1 VKLAT
6 HTLGIAMACT
16 LTLTGCTPVKT
27 ETTPPVAPQP
37 PVPPVA
43 PQPPVAPVPPVPPAT
58 PAQPVNAA
66 QLPKFTELFPG
77 IRADLE
83 AKIVE
88 FDAIVSP
95 MLVDDP
101 KAPLFFVETL
111 VCAPDTREHESLLV
125 TSITPSHLHAAMLAI
140 GLAPGAPGL
149 FKFEGGRFVPV
160 DATGDRVRLTVLS
173 SAPPAGGAQRA
184 ASRPADSPG
193 PLIDYSNPDPR
204 TWLINVA
211 DRDKPDPRRFG
222 TDPVDADHSWVFAGS
237 SMRPGQDGKM
247 AGDGKGDLDA
257 LPPPLPPTHPQR
269 AEVYDADGTG
279 IIIGLCC
286 FGSEVIAWSRTFSHD
301 ASIDAPEWIA
311 DFSRTPP
318 PGTKVR
324 VRVRRE

>member
-1 VKLAT
+1 MKLTT
-6 HTLGIAMACT
+6 HTLGIAMACV
-16 LTLTGCTPVKT
+16 LALTGCTPVKT
-27 ETTPPVAPQP
+27 ETTPPVAPVP

-43 PQPPVAPVPPVPPAT
+43 PQPPVAPVPPEAPVAPVPPV
-58 PAQPVNAA
+58 PPVQPVQPVNAA
-66 QLPKFTELFPG
+66 EPSAFKELFPG
-77 IRADLE
+77 IRADLA
-83 AKIVE
+83 AKVIE
-88 FDAIVSP
+88 FDAITSP
-95 MLVDDP
+95 MLMDDP

-111 VCAPDTREHESLLV
+111 VCAPDTHEHESLLV
-125 TSITPSHLHAAMLAI
+125 TSVTPSHLHAAMLAI
-140 GLAPGAPGL
+140 GLEPGSPGL

-160 DATGDRVRLTVLS
+160 DATGDRVRVEVL
-173 SAPPAGGAQRA
+173 
-184 ASRPADSPG
+184 PADA
-193 PLIDYSNPDPR
+193 DAKRANAFDPDPR

-211 DRDKPDPRRFG
+211 DRDKPAPRRFG
-222 TDPVDADHSWVFAGS
+222 TDEIDAGRGWVFAGS

-257 LPPPLPPTHPQR
+257 LPPPSPPPSPQR
-269 AEVYDADGTG
+269 AQVYDADGTG

-324 VRVRRE
+324 VRVRGE